1 MITHSASIEKQD
13 KHESLRSWIEH
24 YGTMTTMF
32 HYKKVDANHYLFK
45 RSVYSHNT
53 WRHDD
58 EANQILSDEET
69 WDTKCWENR
78 AFTLW

>member
-1 MITHSASIEKQD
+1 
-13 KHESLRSWIEH
+13 
-24 YGTMTTMF
+24 MF

-78 AFTLW
+78 AFTLWIAIKELNAYLAMKHLSGVEKDVIIIR